1 MKVQIVDDNGKVLHI
16 PSENRHLEA
25 DLRILLAGIPGA
37 DAIIDQVC
45 AELRN
50 ATARV

>member
-1 MKVQIVDDNGKVLHI
+1 MKIQIVDDNGKVLHV

-25 DLRILLAGIPGA
+25 DLKVLLAGIPGA
-37 DAIIDQVC
+37 DKIIDQAC

-50 ATARV
+50 ATAKV